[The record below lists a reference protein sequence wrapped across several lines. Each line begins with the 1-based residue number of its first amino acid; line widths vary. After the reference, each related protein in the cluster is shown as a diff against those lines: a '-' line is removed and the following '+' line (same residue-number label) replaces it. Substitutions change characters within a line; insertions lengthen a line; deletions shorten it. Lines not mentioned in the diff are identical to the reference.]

1 MLYSPR
7 SMDTPVDT
15 CVFGADTIGIED
27 EIEIL
32 RHAGRAVRDRRDPAG
47 KMKADTRTDRQLSA

>member
-1 MLYSPR
+1 
-7 SMDTPVDT
+7 MDTPVGT

-32 RHAGRAVRDRRDPAG
+32 RHAGRAVRDRSDPAG
-47 KMKADTRTDRQLSA
+47 KMKANTRTDRQLST